1 MLTEVNDIGAHLCL
15 WALGGG
21 YSLFW
26 EPKNFPSLLASATK
40 MHVIPRW
47 LSASRRLKTGSIH
60 GSCSMKKTRN
70 CVLGWS
76 RWKTKFYRQ
85 RILALKKWLK
95 SYRRW
100 VGVGCP
106 CGGPRASAGSK
117 SHSVTLSHG
126 NVHVSRGL
134 FFGLSKRGG
143 RKGREHELS

>member
-1 MLTEVNDIGAHLCL
+1 MLTKVNDIGVHLCL
-15 WALGGG
+15 WALGVRWGC
-21 YSLFW
+21 SLFW
-26 EPKNFPSLLASATK
+26 KPRDFPPGLASATK

-85 RILALKKWLK
+85 RILALKRWLK

-100 VGVGCP
+100 VGAGCP
-106 CGGPRASAGSK
+106 HGCTEEGQGPLQAQRATGPHCHMVVFMFQEDCFGSFQ
-117 SHSVTLSHG
+117 
-126 NVHVSRGL
+126 R
-134 FFGLSKRGG
+134 R
-143 RKGREHELS
+143 RWER